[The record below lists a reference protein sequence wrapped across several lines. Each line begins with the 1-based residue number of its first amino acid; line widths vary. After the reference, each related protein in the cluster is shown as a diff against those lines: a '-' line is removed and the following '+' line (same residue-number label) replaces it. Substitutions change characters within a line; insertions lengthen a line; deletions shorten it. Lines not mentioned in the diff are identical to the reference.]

1 MTAPRWSDSGQG
13 DLLELVAKGSPSTG
27 TADEEWEHFVYALRM
42 EARLGGGVVDPN
54 KLRLSVRGAIAPR
67 RIGAFTSRAV
77 ARGLIEPTGEWEI
90 SDDTEGKNSGRP
102 CRVYRWIGGAS

>member
-27 TADEEWEHFVYALRM
+27 TADAEWDAFVGALKRCADM
-42 EARLGGGVVDPN
+42 LGGRVSPN
-54 KLRLSVRGAIAPR
+54 HLRGKVRGHVAPR

-77 ARGLIEPTGEWEI
+77 ARNLIEPTGEWEI

-102 CRVYRWIGGAS
+102 CRVYRWVGGVL